1 MYKTQN
7 KLSETERNQTS
18 MIKQNKRLLTI
29 VSVVLILLL
38 IPLIAMLFSD
48 QVKWTL
54 FDFIVAGILL
64 LGGSL
69 TLEFIL
75 RKVKTTKHRIV
86 LCVALFLVFF
96 LVWAELAVGLYGT
109 PFGGQ

>member
-1 MYKTQN
+1 
-7 KLSETERNQTS
+7 

-64 LGGSL
+64 LGVGL
-69 TLEFIL
+69 TIEFIL
-75 RKVKTTKHRIV
+75 RKVKTTKLRIA
-86 LCVALFLVFF
+86 LCVALFLGFF
-96 LVWAELAVGLYGT
+96 LVWAELAVGIFGT

>member
-1 MYKTQN
+1 M
-7 KLSETERNQTS
+7 ERNQTS

-29 VSVVLILLL
+29 VSLVLILLL

-86 LCVALFLVFF
+86 LYVALFLVLFF
-96 LVWAELAVGLYGT
+96 VWAELAVGLFGT